1 MFFDHE
7 NLVFMFLPLM
17 QVLVLAWDLGKTLT
31 KTKQTFGK
39 KFFFKR
45 QQEQKNSFSLKMRLT
60 AWSTLVTVATLMVV
74 VVGSHPQRKDR
85 GVSTEVILSLEAV
98 FCNLV
103 GYATEWNVVA
113 EIMVVF

>member
-1 MFFDHE
+1 
-7 NLVFMFLPLM
+7 M

-31 KTKQTFGK
+31 KTKQTSGK